1 MIRTTKLYKES
12 LNTNYSIIST
22 SKDKE
27 DLNYIYSHKRDQSID
42 LIPMSYKTFNII

>member
-1 MIRTTKLYKES
+1 MHAQSVWRFRKEMIQTTKLYKES

-27 DLNYIYSHKRDQSID
+27 DLNYIYSHKRD
-42 LIPMSYKTFNII
+42 